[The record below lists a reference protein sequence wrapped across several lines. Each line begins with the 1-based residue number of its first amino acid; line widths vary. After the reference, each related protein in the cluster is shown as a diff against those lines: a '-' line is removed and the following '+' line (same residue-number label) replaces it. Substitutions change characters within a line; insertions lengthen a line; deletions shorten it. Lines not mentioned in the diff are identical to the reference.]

1 MGRIVT
7 LCKRVGV
14 LEHVGAHRVAALVVG
29 DDLLFLFRQRER
41 LALQSHQDAV
51 ARHVEVFAVHFV
63 GFSPHREQGGLV
75 HEIGEIGAAH
85 PGRAPRDDVHVDV
98 GVDLLVAH
106 VDFQDL
112 DPLVERGQGHH
123 DLTVE
128 AARPQQCGVEDVG
141 AVRGRHHHDALGG
154 LEAVHLREHL
164 VQRLLAFVVTA
175 AEPGAALAADGVD
188 LVDEDDR
195 RRLLLRSLE
204 QVAHAGRA
212 HAHEHLH
219 EVGARD
225 RDEGN
230 PGLAGHGPRD
240 QGLTGAGRP
249 DEQDPLGDP
258 SADLF
263 ELARRL
269 QEADDLG
276 DLFFHRAVAGH
287 VGERGLGLVGVVDL
301 GARAPDVH
309 HRAHLSLRAPG
320 DQEPDRADEHE
331 GQQIDEQCP
340 EDVARS
346 GLVVAG
352 DVVLLEGCD
361 VGVGQLVELALGREF
376 LLAVVV
382 LRESGPE
389 LAGDLPVRSV
399 VLDARDV
406 VLRYEREEGSV
417 VELLL
422 RRRRAG
428 CGLPDQEDRDDQTDD
443 DPRHPLGAVTRL
455 QRATGPTRP
464 RRTTR
469 RWFRRAPLVF
479 GAWAHE

>member
-1 MGRIVT
+1 MQ
-7 LCKRVGV
+7 RVGV
-14 LEHVGAHRVAALVVG
+14 LEHVRAHRVAALVVG

-41 LALQSHQDAV
+41 LALQSHQHAV
-51 ARHVEVFAVHFV
+51 ARRVEVVAVHFV
-63 GFSPHREQGGLV
+63 GFAPHREQGGFV
-75 HEIGEIGAAH
+75 HEVGEIGAAH
-85 PGRAPRDDVHVDV
+85 ARACPARRRSTSTSGSIFLSRMWTFRISTRSSSV
-98 GVDLLVAH
+98 GS
-106 VDFQDL
+106 
-112 DPLVERGQGHH
+112 GHH
-123 DLTVE
+123 DLAVE
-128 AARPQQCGVEDVG
+128 AARAQERGVEHVR

-164 VQRLLAFVVTA
+164 VERLLAFVVTA

-204 QVAHAGRA
+204 QVAHTSRA

-225 RDEGN
+225 RDERN
-230 PGLAGHGPRD
+230 AGLAGHRPRD

-258 SADLF
+258 SADLL

-276 DLFFHRAVAGH
+276 DLLLHRAVAGH

-309 HRAHLSLRAPG
+309 HRAHLSLRSPG

-331 GQQIDEQCP
+331 GQQVDEQRP

-352 DVVLLEGCD
+352 DVVLIEGRDIC
-361 VGVGQLVELALGREF
+361 VGQLVELALGREF

-382 LRESGPE
+382 LRVSGPE
-389 LAGDLPVRSV
+389 LPGDLPVRSV
-399 VLDARDV
+399 VLDARDM
-406 VLRYEREEGSV
+406 VLLHQGEEGSV